1 MNMRNVK
8 IPAGFFIPSEEHHQL
23 LNDEWMIEVHDYR
36 LMTDDSR
43 LKLHQT
49 RAFAIFKQRVATNST
64 TYEYRGGFFDG
75 KQKQIIEWFKYADV
89 QEAVN
94 SMCAKYRILK

>member
-8 IPAGFFIPSEEHHQL
+8 IPAGFFIPSTEHHQL
-23 LNDEWMIEVHDYR
+23 LNDEWMIEVHDAKKFQ
-36 LMTDDSR
+36 
-43 LKLHQT
+43 LKLT
-49 RAFAIFKQRVATNST
+49 NKSRAFAIFKHRVATNAT
-64 TYEYRGGFFDG
+64 TYAYRGGFFDG
-75 KQKQIIEWFKYADV
+75 KQNQIVEWFKYDDV